1 MMGNK
6 FGGESVEKYFNHLS
20 IAASIVGGICV
31 SFLGGMDQLLDVLLF
46 LMIVDFVTG
55 WLKAIA
61 TKSLSSKIGMLGI
74 AKKVMILFV
83 VAVSVKVESIVG
95 NNIPIREMVIIFYIA
110 NEGISF
116 CENVLE
122 FIPLPEKLKD
132 YFIQLRNKDKN

>member
-1 MMGNK
+1 MEK
-6 FGGESVEKYFNHLS
+6 FLTTVNCSKYCS
-20 IAASIVGGICV
+20 GICV

-83 VAVSVKVESIVG
+83 VAV
-95 NNIPIREMVIIFYIA
+95 
-110 NEGISF
+110 F
-116 CENVLE
+116 CES
-122 FIPLPEKLKD
+122 
-132 YFIQLRNKDKN
+132 

>member
-1 MMGNK
+1 MIEDK
-6 FGGESVEKYFNHLS
+6 TGGKSVEKYFNHLS
-20 IAASIVGGICV
+20 IVASIVGGICV

-55 WLKAIA
+55 WFKAIA
-61 TKSLSSKIGMLGI
+61 TKCMLGI

>member
-1 MMGNK
+1 M
-6 FGGESVEKYFNHLS
+6 EKYFNHLS

-74 AKKVMILFV
+74 DQKSNDFIC
-83 VAVSVKVESIVG
+83 SG
-95 NNIPIREMVIIFYIA
+95 
-110 NEGISF
+110 SF
-116 CENVLE
+116 CES
-122 FIPLPEKLKD
+122 
-132 YFIQLRNKDKN
+132 